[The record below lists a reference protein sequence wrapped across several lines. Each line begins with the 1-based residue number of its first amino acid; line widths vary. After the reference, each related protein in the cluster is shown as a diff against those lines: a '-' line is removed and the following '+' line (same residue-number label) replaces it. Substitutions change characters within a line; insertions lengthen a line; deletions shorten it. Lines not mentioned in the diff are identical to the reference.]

1 MGRGASFL
9 TPIATGPGQAW
20 SLRNRRT
27 GQVVAARLL
36 PAVDSATRR
45 KGLLGRASLG
55 AGEAMVIAPSSAVHT
70 FWMQFA
76 IDIAFVRKDGTVLKT
91 REAVGPWRMTGAFG
105 AHAVVELE
113 AGALARHD
121 TKPGDVLELVV
132 PAQA

>member
-1 MGRGASFL
+1 MARAASFL
-9 TPIATGPGQAW
+9 APVADAPTRAF

-27 GQVVAARLL
+27 GQVVAARVL
-36 PAVDSATRR
+36 PALDSATRR

-55 AGEAMVIAPSSAVHT
+55 ADEAMVIAPTSAVHT

-76 IDIAFVRKDGTVLKT
+76 IDVAFVRKDGTVLKT
-91 REAVGPWRMTGAFG
+91 REAVGPWRMTGALG

-121 TKPGDVLELVV
+121 TRAGDVLEVV
-132 PAQA
+132 AG